1 MPIYAVQQYEIH
13 LQTYCVPGEDPARAV
28 SQLWAGAGVAV
39 PGSREFLEVCRDY
52 GITRDVQPEL
62 YDAVAERYPELV
74 EDERIA
80 AIRSIELISG
90 GPACRPTRPRGLVCG
105 RKRAGKRYRAVN
117 LEELAGKTVEG
128 VTQGT
133 TGEDA
138 SGRKP
143 LTTLYFIDGTRH
155 GFLHPAPDE

>member
-13 LQTYCVPGEDPARAV
+13 LQTYHVPGDDPAHAV

-39 PGSREFLEVCRDY
+39 PGSREFLEVGRDY

-62 YDAVAERYPELV
+62 YDAVAERYPGLV

-80 AIRSIELISG
+80 AIRSIELIPDE
-90 GPACRPTRPRGLVCG
+90 PACRRTQSRGLVCG
-105 RKRAGKRYRAVN
+105 RKRPGKRYRTIG
-117 LEELAGKTVEG
+117 LDELAGKTIEG
-128 VTQGT
+128 VTQSR
-133 TGEDA
+133 TGQDA
-138 SGRKP
+138 FGRKP
-143 LTTLYFIDGTRH
+143 LTTLYFTDGTRH